1 MLVDLAVRP
10 REVHVCE
17 GRVVRAAG
25 RDHDMVDRLRQTL
38 EELRERG
45 GIGGVEGRG
54 APGAELARGALEAVG
69 VTTGEDDVG
78 ALGACAPGRFEADAG
93 AAADDDDGLA
103 EQLGLAL
110 GGSDGRSR
118 AHGSFAH
125 GGPAPTCSRA
135 PGISARSALRA
146 AR

>member
-25 RDHDMVDRLRQTL
+25 RDHDMVDRRQTL

-110 GGSDGRSR
+110 GGCDGDRR
-118 AHGSFAH
+118 AGDSLGQDDFT
-125 GGPAPTCSRA
+125 PTCSRA
-135 PGISARSALRA
+135 AATAGRSALRA